1 MSPLTLLE
9 AQLMKKAVVA
19 TNVGGIPELMKDNE
33 SGFLVNKGD
42 ADGWIEKLSLLI
54 NDDNQAVKM
63 GTKGRKFVEENF
75 SWEII
80 ASRFIDFLNKN
91 KIM

>member
-1 MSPLTLLE
+1 
-9 AQLMKKAVVA
+9 
-19 TNVGGIPELMKDNE
+19 
-33 SGFLVNKGD
+33 
-42 ADGWIEKLSLLI
+42 
-54 NDDNQAVKM
+54 M